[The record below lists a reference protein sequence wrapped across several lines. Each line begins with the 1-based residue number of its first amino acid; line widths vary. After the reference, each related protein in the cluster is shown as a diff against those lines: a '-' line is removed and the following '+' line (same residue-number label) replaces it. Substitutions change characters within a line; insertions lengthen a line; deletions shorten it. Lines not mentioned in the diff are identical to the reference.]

1 MCTLTTINTALGFPC
16 HILILPHSHF
26 ICGGP
31 PVPGLLVRRPGL
43 VGGGRFLRVRIA
55 TVVVLFV
62 TVVVRPMTVILD
74 LVGRLVAIVL
84 VSVVALV
91 RVVVLVLVTLAAAVL
106 NICSLRGRREDN
118 QSGGGDGQHDDLAGE
133 GGGQSEERG
142 GRTCVDHV
150 EDCGRGE
157 MSRSTNLPRSERG
170 SGMIPM

>member
-55 TVVVLFV
+55 TVVVLFI

-74 LVGRLVAIVL
+74 LIGRLVAVVL
-84 VSVVALV
+84 VSVVALVRSLGVVVFTPVLVGGLV
-91 RVVVLVLVTLAAAVL
+91 RVVVLVLVTLSAAVVVL
-106 NICSLRGRREDN
+106 NKYSLCGRRED
-118 QSGGGDGQHDDLAGE
+118 
-133 GGGQSEERG
+133 
-142 GRTCVDHV
+142 
-150 EDCGRGE
+150 
-157 MSRSTNLPRSERG
+157 
-170 SGMIPM
+170 PM